1 MRLSRSI
8 PIAQEIS
15 RRYADLNRQHD
26 IGELKIKIS
35 GCINACGHHHVGH
48 IGILGVDKRGEEF
61 YQVSLG
67 GNADENAALGDIVGP
82 SFGYDEVVG
91 AVETIVDTYLSVRE
105 SSDEAF
111 LATYARV
118 GLQPFKEKLY
128 AAH

>member
-1 MRLSRSI
+1 M
-8 PIAQEIS
+8 
-15 RRYADLNRQHD
+15 
-26 IGELKIKIS
+26 
-35 GCINACGHHHVGH
+35 
-48 IGILGVDKRGEEF
+48 
-61 YQVSLG
+61 G

-105 SSDEAF
+105 SPDEAF